1 MLVAP
6 VYRSLILPNLIFGV
20 PRQLAIML
28 LMFTLGMV
36 VSLGQYWFLAVTVLL
51 FLVFNIL
58 GRSDPMFFDMFV
70 QLVKLP
76 EVAD

>member
-20 PRQLAIML
+20 PRKLALLL

-36 VSLGQYWFLAVTVLL
+36 FSLGQVWFLAVTVAL
-51 FLVFNIL
+51 FAVFNIL
-58 GRSDPMFFDMFV
+58 GRNDPMFFDLFI